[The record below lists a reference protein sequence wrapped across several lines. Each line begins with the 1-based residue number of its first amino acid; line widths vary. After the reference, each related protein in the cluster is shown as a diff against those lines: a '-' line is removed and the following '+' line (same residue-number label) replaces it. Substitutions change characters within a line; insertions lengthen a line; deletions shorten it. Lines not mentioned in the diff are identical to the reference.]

1 MVSLDSQFPDSDIPE
16 SIIQIYRGLM
26 MNFSDK
32 SQSNNWKQS
41 LQDITIGETNQLTTI
56 DFSSF
61 HDAMGNEADSLFEF
75 HFQPDRILTK
85 ALAERVSTIFE
96 IFEENYNA
104 VIANQKSTKFEELEE
119 FSL

>member
-1 MVSLDSQFPDSDIPE
+1 MASLDGQFPDSDIPE

-26 MNFSDK
+26 MNYSDA

-41 LQDITIGETNQLTTI
+41 LQDITIGETTRPTMF

-61 HDAMGNEADSLFEF
+61 QDATGNEVDSLFEF

-85 ALAERVSTIFE
+85 ALS
-96 IFEENYNA
+96 
-104 VIANQKSTKFEELEE
+104 
-119 FSL
+119 